1 MNHVELKPQELKN
14 YSDRNLQVSAGRGR
28 GVWAEAEIFFILKIT
43 FIPVLYSSGQK
54 GCYIC
59 PGQTVPVEKPGL
71 KAVRNRDK

>member
-1 MNHVELKPQELKN
+1 M
-14 YSDRNLQVSAGRGR
+14 
-28 GVWAEAEIFFILKIT
+28 WAEAEIFFIPKIT
-43 FIPVLYSSGQK
+43 FIPVPYSSGQK